1 MAARKTTSEFIKD
14 SKKIHGDKYDYSLV
28 EYIGARTKV
37 KIICPQHGEFE
48 QRPGAHF
55 NGGRGCKQCGF
66 NIRQRLTTE
75 QFIERARKL
84 HGDKYDYSL
93 VQYVNNRTKVKIICP
108 KHGEFEQVPSSHCNG
123 NGCKKCNKGG
133 WRFSDWYEL
142 AQKSKRFDSFKIY
155 FIKCYDENEV
165 FYKIG
170 TTYNKIDI
178 RFVPSSL
185 PYQYEIINVKE
196 IKDINDREGARMIYD
211 MENRF
216 KRFHKSHRHI
226 PKKEFGGMFECFSSD
241 GPLEPRWNSK
251 SYIQDIQY

>member
-1 MAARKTTSEFIKD
+1 MRRKTTSEFIKD

-108 KHGEFEQVPSSHCNG
+108 ACSHN
-123 NGCKKCNKGG
+123 NST
-133 WRFSDWYEL
+133 RS
-142 AQKSKRFDSFKIY
+142 SKRLITSTLT
-155 FIKCYDENEV
+155 E
-165 FYKIG
+165 
-170 TTYNKIDI
+170 
-178 RFVPSSL
+178 SSIL
-185 PYQYEIINVKE
+185 
-196 IKDINDREGARMIYD
+196 G
-211 MENRF
+211 
-216 KRFHKSHRHI
+216 
-226 PKKEFGGMFECFSSD
+226 
-241 GPLEPRWNSK
+241 SK
-251 SYIQDIQY
+251 SLF